1 MVPYIHYIKYIWG
14 HWEKYLLTDES
25 VMEEVAAVFKALS
38 LRLGTNES
46 FYQSGYVDNTG
57 IE

>member
-1 MVPYIHYIKYIWG
+1 M
-14 HWEKYLLTDES
+14 YLLTDES

-46 FYQSGYVDNTG
+46 FYESGYVDITG
-57 IE
+57 ID